1 MRNMTAVV
9 LFVLLAAVCLTAR
22 AQQVADPDFKPPI
35 PKPAYREGRGPV
47 VLIDEAHNNFHTAS
61 GRYQAFA
68 ELLRRDGYT
77 VKPSPAKFTKEYLK
91 TARVLVIS
99 NAINER
105 NAGGD
110 WSLPTPSAFTDEEIE
125 AVREWVREG
134 GSLLL
139 IADHMPAAGAAEKL
153 ALAFGFR
160 FSNGFA
166 MDESKK
172 DGTLFFKLADGSLK
186 EHPITKGR
194 NAAERIDT
202 VATFTG
208 SAFQLPA
215 AAQPLFV
222 FGNNVKSLEPEVA
235 WKFDEKTKRVPVKG
249 WAQGAVLRFGKGR
262 VAAFG
267 EAAMFSAQLAGAQ
280 RTPVGMNSPVA
291 KQNPQFLLNV
301 MHWLTGVL
309 K

>member
-1 MRNMTAVV
+1 MKLTVV
-9 LFVLLAAVCLTAR
+9 VIFVLLASFGVR
-22 AQQVADPDFKPPI
+22 VGAQQVADPDFKPPI
-35 PKPAYREGRGPV
+35 AKPAYREGRGPV
-47 VLIDEAHNNFHTAS
+47 VLIDEAHHNVHTAS
-61 GRYQAFA
+61 GHYQAFA

-77 VKPSPAKFTKEYLK
+77 VKASAGKFTKEYLK
-91 TARVLVIS
+91 TGRVLVIS

-125 AVREWVREG
+125 AVSEWVGEG

-166 MDESKK
+166 MDESVKG
-172 DGTLFFKLADGSLK
+172 GTLFFKLADGSLK
-186 EHPITKGR
+186 EHAVTKGR
-194 NAAERIDT
+194 NATERIDT
-202 VATFTG
+202 VATFLG
-208 SAFQLPA
+208 SAFQPPA
-215 AAQPLFV
+215 GAQSLLV
-222 FGNNVKSLEPEVA
+222 FADNVKSLEPEVA

-249 WAQGAVLRFGKGR
+249 WSQGAVLRFGKGR
-262 VAAFG
+262 VAVFG
-267 EAAMFSAQLAGAQ
+267 EAAMFSAQLVGAQ
-280 RTPVGMNSPVA
+280 RTPAGMNAPVA

-301 MHWLTGVL
+301 MHWLTGLL